1 MDTEDLLKK
10 VRAIEIRTKGLTN
23 HIFSGQYHS
32 SFKGKGMTF
41 SEVRDYQVGDDVRTI
56 DWNVTARFNSPF
68 IKIFEEERELTVM
81 LLIDLS
87 GSALY
92 GTQHKTKKELAIE
105 LAAVLS
111 FSAEANNDKVGA
123 LFITDTVEK
132 YIAPAKGRKHML
144 HLLRELIQFEP
155 KSNKTDLNEGLRFF
169 NNVIKK
175 RSVAFVISD
184 FVSETGMDF
193 MQGFNQSKRR
203 HDLMALR
210 TQDPAERILPDLG
223 MIQLFN
229 AETGVKT
236 WVNSSSS
243 AVKQQFSANYQ
254 QFCDELENEF
264 KRKGIDY
271 TTIETTEDYIPI
283 LLKFFKRRK

>member
-1 MDTEDLLKK
+1 MDTEEIIKK
-10 VRAIEIRTKGLTN
+10 VKLIEIRTKGLTK

-32 SFKGKGMTF
+32 SFKGKGMAF
-41 SEVRDYQVGDDVRTI
+41 SEVREYQIGDDVRTI
-56 DWNVTARFNSPF
+56 DWNVTARFNEPF

-87 GSALY
+87 GSTMF
-92 GTQHKTKKELAIE
+92 GTEQKTKKELALE
-105 LAAVLS
+105 LAAVLA

-123 LFITDTVEK
+123 LFITDQVEK
-132 YIAPAKGRKHML
+132 YIAPAKGRKHIL
-144 HLLRELIQFEP
+144 YILRELIDFEP
-155 KSNKTDLNEGLRFF
+155 NSKKTNLNEALRFF

-175 RSVAFVISD
+175 RSIAFVISD
-184 FVSETGMDF
+184 FVSESGMDF
-193 MQGFNQSKRR
+193 MQGFNQTKRR

-210 TQDPAERILPDLG
+210 LQDPAERLLPDLG

-236 WVNSSSS
+236 WVNSSSK
-243 AVKQQFSANYQ
+243 AVKKQFEENHTH
-254 QFCDELENEF
+254 FCESISTEF
-264 KRKGIDY
+264 KRNGIDY
-271 TTIETTEDYIPI
+271 TAIETTEDYIPI